1 MIKNLGIDEIK
12 RILPHREPFLFV
24 DEIIELDPGVRVV
37 GKKTFT
43 GEEFFFQGHF
53 PGQPVVPGVILIEL
67 AAQVSAFLILKLEG
81 YKDLFGYL
89 TNVENFRFSKK
100 VIPKDTVIVESKI
113 VNFRHNLA
121 TSMAKLFVN
130 NNVVAEGTIKAFF
143 VNKNSLG
150 GTI

>member
-12 RILPHREPFLFV
+12 KIIPHREPFLFV

-100 VIPKDTVIVESKI
+100 VIPKYTVIVESKI

-150 GTI
+150 GAI